1 MISSE
6 EVRSRIR
13 KVFDYVTESILNGEP
28 PHFDGLLDVKSSS
41 EASSFDFTTFRLS
54 LNPDKIKTMSVTM
67 LGHSQHFS
75 KLLTLMEFIDSQ
87 LESQGEGKM
96 NKRAIYYHHKDKA
109 IETQGE
115 LDQYI
120 GEICQIVGVTRD
132 DLRIVRFLKLIG

>member
-1 MISSE
+1 
-6 EVRSRIR
+6 
-13 KVFDYVTESILNGEP
+13 
-28 PHFDGLLDVKSSS
+28 
-41 EASSFDFTTFRLS
+41 
-54 LNPDKIKTMSVTM
+54 M

-132 DLRIVRFLKLIG
+132 DLRIVSLFKVDRVESDIKRPDVWRGGR